1 MKTQMVGVALQEEDR
16 QAYRNQGFWIGPQL
30 FDDTTVEELRDAVYR
45 TIRGERDF
53 DSMHWGQPPK
63 FDPQSP
69 KLAHVVNGWW
79 VNAKIR
85 ELIRSDEIGY
95 LASQLMGTQEVRLVH
110 DQILYKPGSGS
121 ESEEV
126 PDGNVGW
133 HQDAAHWTMFNSTT
147 FCTAWIALQDTD
159 LSNGSMCFVEGSHK
173 WGLIKA
179 AAGFANK
186 DLHASEKKFSQSD
199 RRWVEIPCVLKAGQ
213 VSFHTGLT
221 FHGSGPNRTEAPRLS
236 IALNMMPGGTTY
248 NSNGR
253 DNLIGAQLGPYVKHG
268 DPCTDP
274 FFPRIWPPQT
284 ELIN

>member
-1 MKTQMVGVALQEEDR
+1 MVGVKLQEEDR
-16 QAYRNQGFWIGPQL
+16 RSYCDQGFWIGPQL
-30 FDDTTVEELRDAVYR
+30 FDDRSGRAELRDAVYR
-45 TIRGERDF
+45 TVRGERDF

-85 ELIRSDEIGY
+85 ELIRSNEIGY
-95 LASQLMGTQEVRLVH
+95 LAAQLMGTQEVRLVH
-110 DQILYKPGSGS
+110 DQVLYKPGIGATT
-121 ESEEV
+121 EEV

-147 FCTAWIALQDTD
+147 FCTAWIALQNTD

-186 DLHASEKKFSQSD
+186 DLYASEQRFSQGD
-199 RRWVEIPCVLKAGQ
+199 RRWVEIPCILKAGQ

-248 NSNGR
+248 NKHGR
-253 DNLIGAQLGPYVKHG
+253 DN
-268 DPCTDP
+268 
-274 FFPRIWPPQT
+274 
-284 ELIN
+284 

>member
-1 MKTQMVGVALQEEDR
+1 MKTRTVGVELRTGDR
-16 QAYRNQGFWIGPQL
+16 RTYRDQGFWIAPQL
-30 FDDTTVEELRDAVYR
+30 FDDKAVGELRDAVCR

-63 FDPQSP
+63 FDPESP
-69 KLAHVVNGWW
+69 RLAHVVNGWW
-79 VNAKIR
+79 VNARIR
-85 ELIRSDEIGY
+85 ELIRSNEIGC
-95 LASQLMGTQEVRLVH
+95 LASQLMETEEVRLVH
-110 DQILYKPGSGS
+110 DQILYKPGISFASG
-121 ESEEV
+121 EV

-159 LSNGSMCFVEGSHK
+159 LSNGGMCFVQGSHK
-173 WGLIKA
+173 WGLIKE

-186 DLHASEKKFSQSD
+186 DLHAAAKRFSQGD
-199 RRWVEIPCVLKAGQ
+199 RQWVEMPCVLKAGQ

-248 NSNGR
+248 NRHGR
-253 DNLIGAQLGPYVKHG
+253 DNLIGAQLGPFVKHG
-268 DPCTDP
+268 DLCTDP
-274 FFPRIWPPQT
+274 FFPRIWPPP
-284 ELIN
+284 NCAD